1 MPTRSCTRSQTPFLG
16 DKQNFNICRNSNDA
30 PLCAGL
36 EMSKVFGTMS
46 YCHIWSAL
54 TWKWISKSKGRSSD
68 HQVELERM
76 VEPNCF
82 TCQHHPAFNQGR
94 GWITKIWREIPEH
107 HHHHHHYQI
116 TKIWWLRAFSSS
128 SSGRGLIRKI
138 SRYMQIAAFSLMLTE
153 KDCHFIS
160 ESWKERKKM
169 RFSCQ
174 KALKYAWLRL
184 NSHLGCFLR
193 TCLSYR
199 QHTICLAQSN
209 KMWHRQDKSMLW
221 QAQQVSL
228 KIVFCVYNT

>member
-1 MPTRSCTRSQTPFLG
+1 MLSGRLHNNQRRHRPLPHPYHRYPNSQPQSPPPYLRNKCQHRKSTTLRLTYPKVCPPAHAQGHKHHFLG

-82 TCQHHPAFNQGR
+82 TCQHHPAVNQGR

-107 HHHHHHYQI
+107 HHHHHH
-116 TKIWWLRAFSSS
+116 
-128 SSGRGLIRKI
+128 
-138 SRYMQIAAFSLMLTE
+138 
-153 KDCHFIS
+153 
-160 ESWKERKKM
+160 
-169 RFSCQ
+169 
-174 KALKYAWLRL
+174 
-184 NSHLGCFLR
+184 
-193 TCLSYR
+193 
-199 QHTICLAQSN
+199 
-209 KMWHRQDKSMLW
+209 
-221 QAQQVSL
+221 
-228 KIVFCVYNT
+228 